1 MSDETNNASAKVSVL
16 ALAGFVL
23 MVLRFLLLAWA
34 VLCLITFLV
43 PGPCIWSGPWGLL
56 YSAISLAGAYT
67 CKAVASKLVS

>member
-1 MSDETNNASAKVSVL
+1 MSDETNNASAWL
-16 ALAGFVL
+16 RFTMFAGFGL

-34 VLCLITFLV
+34 VICLITFLV